1 MFKVDG
7 AVKRLLKGGSE
18 VDDILTAVIIKNL
31 KIVQVCYLHAS
42 FVTYY
47 GFVHGRA
54 VSDSKYADIS

>member
-7 AVKRLLKGGSE
+7 DVKRLLKGGSE

-47 GFVHGRA
+47 GFVARA
-54 VSDSKYADIS
+54 VSVSKYADIS